1 MYYKNNLQMEVDVPL
16 VGTVSMVKR
25 TARVAQ
31 QQEGTL
37 LHGVE
42 LPDQV
47 FTAQCLKFTYFLI

>member
-1 MYYKNNLQMEVDVPL
+1 MEVDVPL

>member
-1 MYYKNNLQMEVDVPL
+1 MEVDVPL

-47 FTAQCLKFTYFLI
+47 FPAKQLKLKYF

>member
-1 MYYKNNLQMEVDVPL
+1 MNYLKNLQMEVDVPL

-31 QQEGTL
+31 QKEKRSL

-47 FTAQCLKFTYFLI
+47 FPAQYLKLTYF